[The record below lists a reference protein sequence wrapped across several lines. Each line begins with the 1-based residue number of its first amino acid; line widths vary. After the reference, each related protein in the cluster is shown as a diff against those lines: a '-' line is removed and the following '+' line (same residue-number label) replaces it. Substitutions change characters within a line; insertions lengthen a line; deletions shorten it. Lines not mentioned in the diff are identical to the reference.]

1 MNLHYKMTLAHKQKH
16 LGFTIIEMI
25 ITVALLAVMLGVAV
39 PGFSSLFANN
49 KLTEVSNRFL
59 SSMIFARSEAINRND
74 SVSMC
79 LLNDAGNG
87 CDNDGRWEDGWMIW
101 VDTNSS
107 NTFNVGEEIAV
118 EAPLPNNY
126 TLRADNNNFTN
137 SITFSPAGDATG
149 DVANGAELF
158 RLCNPDKDDTTARV
172 IHMNGVG
179 RAWVNRTVGIFGLM
193 NSCP

>member
-1 MNLHYKMTLAHKQKH
+1 MNFNYKMTSTLRQKIA
-16 LGFTIIEMI
+16 GFTIIEMI
-25 ITVALLAVMLGVAV
+25 ITVALLAVMVAVGV
-39 PGFSSLFANN
+39 PGFGSLFQNN
-49 KLTEVSNRFL
+49 KLTEASNRFL
-59 SSMIFARSEAINRND
+59 SSITFARSEAINRND
-74 SVSMC
+74 SVTMC
-79 LLNDAGNG
+79 LLNDDGDN
-87 CDNDGRWEDGWMIW
+87 CDSDGRWEDGWMIW

-118 EAPLPNNY
+118 EAPLPDNY

-149 DVANGAELF
+149 DVANGTELF
-158 RLCNPDKDDTTARV
+158 RLCNPDADDTNARV

-179 RAWVNRTVGIFGLM
+179 RAWVNRTVGILTGM